1 MFNKS
6 NPNSGRNFWIAIAIF
21 LAIFGCVG
29 LFTIRNRQSKPAPAT
44 AAPATAIVN
53 LQPPTLVQT
62 QVFTPTPL
70 PTVTEPPVATEVP
83 VVVLSNCENHGTVA
97 WHADNKP
104 DGIYAESPIGGL
116 DEPCGIV
123 GQTWWTNENGET
135 ERSVFF
141 VPPHTVVWVEGHLG
155 GTGWYFDSTFDVE
168 ANLAEQAQQ
177 LLERDGE
184 MTTFTVITVEEWKSL
199 PIFSRFMQK

>member
-1 MFNKS
+1 MLKS
-6 NPNSGRNFWIAIAIF
+6 ILVVLGILVVMALIIF
-21 LAIFGCVG
+21 VWPVPQMSEA
-29 LFTIRNRQSKPAPAT
+29 PAPA
-44 AAPATAIVN
+44 APAVI
-53 LQPPTLVQT
+53 VQT
-62 QVFTPTPL
+62 QLVPMTVVVEVTALPL
-70 PTVTEPPVATEVP
+70 PTATEPPVATEVP
-83 VVVLSNCENHGTVA
+83 VVLSNCENHGTVA

-123 GQTWWTNENGET
+123 GQTWWTNENGEA

-168 ANLAEQAQQ
+168 SNLAEQAQQ